1 MYHIVWIQRYRYEV
15 LVKGVVEYLM
25 VKLDEIRKQNTGRG
39 LSLMRWSLFYLIG
52 LGRCDD

>member
-39 LSLMRWSLFYLIG
+39 LNLMRWSLFYLIVV
-52 LGRCDD
+52 RDVVD